1 MGFRGLAARLIL
13 SLTVLFVAVEVGFT
27 LFSVRREERQ
37 LLGNIVQGADQLS
50 RSITSA
56 TWHAM
61 LADHRQDAYE
71 VMRTIAQKQGIDRIR
86 MFNKEGRVTFSTGE
100 ETPTRLDE
108 RAAECSFC
116 HAPDRPPK
124 VSVDLSA
131 RSRTFRGADGSRR
144 LGVITPIVNEA
155 ACSQAA
161 CHAHPAT
168 KNVLGILDVSLD
180 LASVD
185 REMAAIKTRSALVL
199 VVEILLL
206 GGFIVLFTR
215 RFVHRPIRAL
225 IEGTREVSAMHLDR
239 PIQVDARDE
248 IGDLARSFEA
258 MRVRLK
264 EAVDALNRFAHDLET
279 KVQERTRDLKAAE
292 QKLVRSDRLASLGQ
306 LSATV
311 AHEINNPLS
320 GVLNLSMLMQRILKD
335 DGIPPGRIQEFRG
348 YLSQVSA
355 ETARAGRI
363 VSDLLAFSRRS
374 SPQRGSTDLNAI
386 VATTAS
392 LLAHKLQLMNV
403 SLDLRLQEDLPAVS
417 CDGSQMQ
424 QVLTNLIMNG
434 AEATHAGGHV
444 LVRTRTAPGGRA
456 IALEV
461 QDDGAGIAPEHLPR
475 IFDPFFSTKE
485 EGRGVGLG
493 LSVVYGIVHA
503 HDGEIEV
510 DSRVGAGTTFLV
522 TLPLGA
528 AEARAERANRGAPP
542 PDASSP
548 GL

>member
-1 MGFRGLAARLIL
+1 L
-13 SLTVLFVAVEVGFT
+13 
-27 LFSVRREERQ
+27 VR
-37 LLGNIVQGADQLS
+37 
-50 RSITSA
+50 
-56 TWHAM
+56 
-61 LADHRQDAYE
+61 
-71 VMRTIAQKQGIDRIR
+71 
-86 MFNKEGRVTFSTGE
+86 
-100 ETPTRLDE
+100 
-108 RAAECSFC
+108 
-116 HAPDRPPK
+116 
-124 VSVDLSA
+124 VDLTA
-131 RSRTFRGADGSRR
+131 RSRTFRNADGSRR
-144 LGVITPIVNEA
+144 LGVITPIFNEP

-161 CHAHPAT
+161 CHAHPAA
-168 KNVLGILDVSLD
+168 KNVLGVLDVSLD

-185 REMAAIKTRSALVL
+185 DELAAIKKRSVLVL
-199 VVEILLL
+199 ALEVLLL

-225 IEGTREVSAMHLDR
+225 IEGAREVSAMHLDR

-264 EAVDALNRFAHDLET
+264 EAVDALNRFAQDLET
-279 KVQERTRDLKAAE
+279 KVQERTRELKAAE
-292 QKLVRSDRLASLGQ
+292 QKLIQSDRLASLGQ

-335 DGIPPGRIQEFRG
+335 DGIPSGRVQEFRG

-374 SPQRGSTDLNAI
+374 RPQRGSTDLNAI

-392 LLAHKLQLMNV
+392 LLSHKLQLMGV

-424 QVLTNLIMNG
+424 QVLMNLIMNG

-444 LVRTRTAPGGRA
+444 SVRTRSAPDARE
-456 IALEV
+456 IVLEV
-461 QDDGAGIAPEHLPR
+461 RDDGAGIAPEHLPR

-485 EGRGVGLG
+485 AGRGVGLG
-493 LSVVYGIVHA
+493 LSVVYGIVQA
-503 HDGEIEV
+503 HGGEIEV
-510 DSRVGAGTTFLV
+510 DSRVGAGTTFRV

-528 AEARAERANRGAPP
+528 AEALADAGTRAAPP

-548 GL
+548 GR